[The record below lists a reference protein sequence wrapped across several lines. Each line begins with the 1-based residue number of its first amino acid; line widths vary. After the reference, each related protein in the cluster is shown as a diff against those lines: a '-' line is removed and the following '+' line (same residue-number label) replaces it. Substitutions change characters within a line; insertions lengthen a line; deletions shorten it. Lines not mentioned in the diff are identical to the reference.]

1 MWALDA
7 PNIADMDISPQT
19 IRSTGF
25 KTVKKGYDPD
35 EVESFRTQ
43 VAAAVETAQNQATAM
58 EARARAAVAKLQEV
72 SQQVGGGPR
81 EVAAPVS
88 HSGDTEVISRTLLL
102 AQRTADTT
110 IMEARSDADSI
121 TAQARDEA
129 SRVLDSARTLATK
142 TVEDSRVEARLAVED
157 ERVLAENEVQS
168 LLARRDFLLGDV
180 DHLEQYLQSQ
190 RERLRDAAVQLQEL
204 VDRVPGGL
212 GEMRRPLLSAS
223 AEPSASA
230 ASVAASPAS
239 VAATSK
245 AGQSAA
251 LPGQPHD
258 KYSGGKGKTQD
269 DMQNDGVTDVDVRN
283 VDVTDVDVTDV
294 DVTDVDVSEVDVS
307 PKFKQMPD
315 RAAGLSALA
324 MSGNTEA
331 QHNVWRLLDEE
342 VASTQAAQSSLGLDD
357 VTAEVLAPSAPV
369 DQTDQLRISGDELR

>member
-1 MWALDA
+1 
-7 PNIADMDISPQT
+7 MDISPQT

-35 EVESFRTQ
+35 EVESFRSQ

-72 SQQVGGGPR
+72 SQQVAGTPR
-81 EVAAPVS
+81 DTAAPSS

-110 IMEARSDADSI
+110 IMEARTEADGI

-129 SRVLDSARTLATK
+129 SRVLDSARTMATK
-142 TVEDSRVEARLAVED
+142 TVEDSRLDARRAVED
-157 ERVLAENEVQS
+157 ERVRAENEVQS

-212 GEMRRPLLSAS
+212 GDMRRPLLSAS
-223 AEPSASA
+223 AEPQPASA
-230 ASVAASPAS
+230 PPAQPSTPSAPAAPADAAAAPGHVDEAPDAGTADHSPGEGGT
-239 VAATSK
+239 AADSDP
-245 AGQSAA
+245 SP
-251 LPGQPHD
+251 LF
-258 KYSGGKGKTQD
+258 
-269 DMQNDGVTDVDVRN
+269 MQL
-283 VDVTDVDVTDV
+283 
-294 DVTDVDVSEVDVS
+294 
-307 PKFKQMPD
+307 PD

-324 MSGNTEA
+324 MSGDAAA
-331 QHNVWRLLDEE
+331 QDDVWRLLDEE
-342 VASTQAAQSSLGLDD
+342 VASTQASQASLALGD
-357 VTAEVLAPSAPV
+357 VTAEVPVTPAPV
-369 DQTDQLRISGDELR
+369 EQPDPFSIGGDELN

>member
-1 MWALDA
+1 ME
-7 PNIADMDISPQT
+7 ISPQT

-72 SQQVGGGPR
+72 SQQVAGGTR
-81 EVAAPVS
+81 EAVALTS
-88 HSGDTEVISRTLLL
+88 HGGDTEMISRTLLL

-110 IMEARSDADSI
+110 IEEARSQADGI
-121 TAQARDEA
+121 TAQAREEA
-129 SRVLDSARTLATK
+129 SRVLDSARTMAST
-142 TVEDSRVEARLAVED
+142 TIEDSRAEARRALED
-157 ERVLAENEVQS
+157 EHVRAENEVQS

-223 AEPSASA
+223 AEPLSTSAQAAVPA
-230 ASVAASPAS
+230 ASVAAIPAAEQ
-239 VAATSK
+239 AAVDASE
-245 AGQSAA
+245 AQSSYTHSQAE
-251 LPGQPHD
+251 GDTPHHIA
-258 KYSGGKGKTQD
+258 T
-269 DMQNDGVTDVDVRN
+269 
-283 VDVTDVDVTDV
+283 
-294 DVTDVDVSEVDVS
+294 EVDVS
-307 PKFKQMPD
+307 PMPD

-324 MSGNTEA
+324 MSGNTDA
-331 QHNVWRLLDEE
+331 QDNVWRLLDEE
-342 VASTQAAQSSLGLDD
+342 VASTQAAQASLGLDES
-357 VTAEVLAPSAPV
+357 TAEVPVTSAPV
-369 DQTDQLRISGDELR
+369 EPTDSFRIVGDELR

>member
-1 MWALDA
+1 
-7 PNIADMDISPQT
+7 MDISPQT

-81 EVAAPVS
+81 EPAASSS
-88 HSGDTEVISRTLLL
+88 HSGDTDVISRTLLL

-110 IMEARSDADSI
+110 IMEARSEADGI
-121 TAQARDEA
+121 TGQAREEA
-129 SRVLDSARTLATK
+129 SRVLDSARTMASK
-142 TVEDSRVEARLAVED
+142 TVEDSRADARRAVED
-157 ERVLAENEVQS
+157 ERVRAENEVQS

-223 AEPSASA
+223 AEPLSSSTRAAAPA
-230 ASVAASPAS
+230 ASVAVTPAAEHA
-239 VAATSK
+239 VAPQEQSDDTYADG
-245 AGQSAA
+245 AG
-251 LPGQPHD
+251 D
-258 KYSGGKGKTQD
+258 TQD
-269 DMQNDGVTDVDVRN
+269 HIVTDVDA
-283 VDVTDVDVTDV
+283 
-294 DVTDVDVSEVDVS
+294 S
-307 PKFKQMPD
+307 PPFTQIPD

-324 MSGNTEA
+324 MSGDTDA

-342 VASTQAAQSSLGLDD
+342 VASTQAAQASLGLDE
-357 VTAEVLAPSAPV
+357 VTAAVPVTSAPV
-369 DQTDQLRISGDELR
+369 EQTDPLRIGGDELH